1 MSDDKSNIVQEL
13 EILKLAVEKAAQNR
27 LGTFAQRNP
36 MLGRMIRCPHCKQRR
51 RQNSALPCC
60 NAQYMFEGIEGNPPT
75 PKRKNP
81 RLTRHR
87 PPLFL
92 MRQILL
98 ELEREPLLIQ
108 PLHDKVDGL
117 EGIWT
122 PQKELRM
129 EHLATFVEKA
139 IIKEQKAKAKKY
151 RDMQKESRKVNR
163 GK

>member
-1 MSDDKSNIVQEL
+1 MNKNDPNIAQEL
-13 EILKLAVEKAAQNR
+13 EILKLAVEKAAQYR
-27 LGTFAQRNP
+27 LGTFSQRNP
-36 MLGRMIRCPHCKQRR
+36 MLGKMVRCPYCKQRR
-51 RQNSALPCC
+51 RQNSPVPCC
-60 NAQYMFEGIEGNPPT
+60 TAKYYCQGVDT
-75 PKRKNP
+75 PKPKGRSNP
-81 RLTRHR
+81 RLSRNR

-98 ELEREPLLIQ
+98 QLEEEPLLIG

-117 EGIWT
+117 PGIWT
-122 PQKELRM
+122 PQKEVRM

-151 RDMQKESRKVNR
+151 RDMQKKSRRMNR